1 MALISLLSCLLQE
14 VYRAI
19 FYNLVVVV
27 GKIFLLKFWYH
38 RRSLDGTL
46 GYFGGFI
53 ELWMPNSP
61 MLHQNGSVT
70 GATKVLSLKKK
81 VNKVKHSSK
90 AWLCFF
96 EAEGGA

>member
-1 MALISLLSCLLQE
+1 
-14 VYRAI
+14 
-19 FYNLVVVV
+19 
-27 GKIFLLKFWYH
+27 
-38 RRSLDGTL
+38 LDGTL

-70 GATKVLSLKKK
+70 GATKVPSLKKK

-90 AWLCFF
+90 A
-96 EAEGGA
+96 